1 MLDITRL
8 VCQILRISL
17 KIYLNLGKNSIIMS
31 FYDLLLNKIK
41 NYLRYTKLHF
51 FILKFKNPKYI
62 KFIEQEIKFHKN
74 FLVPGKLI
82 FDLGANI
89 GDKSHIFS
97 FFTKKI
103 ILYEPEEILIDKL
116 KLRFRKHNSI
126 IITSKLIT
134 DTIGES
140 KFYSIPGNESYSSI
154 IENYNK
160 DFNHL
165 KNAEVIT
172 KKKITTT
179 LNFEIEKYGIPSYIK
194 IDCEGAENLILKNLD
209 YKIDIISFEANLPKF
224 LDNTLEIIDN
234 LGNKFN
240 YLFNIRKNEKFTF
253 SFEKNVSLKVVKNF
267 LISEPG
273 TYEVF
278 MFNE

>member
-1 MLDITRL
+1 M
-8 VCQILRISL
+8 
-17 KIYLNLGKNSIIMS
+17 N
-31 FYDLLLNKIK
+31 FYDLFLNKIK
-41 NYLRYTKLHF
+41 NHLRYTKLHY
-51 FILKFKNPKYI
+51 FILNFKNPRYI
-62 KFIEQEIKFHKN
+62 KFIKQEIKFHKN

-82 FDLGANI
+82 FDLGANM

-116 KLRFRKHNSI
+116 KLRFRKYKSI
-126 IITSKLIT
+126 IIISKLVT
-134 DTIGES
+134 DKIGES
-140 KFYSIPGNESYSSI
+140 TFYSILGNESYSSI
-154 IENYNK
+154 LKNYNK
-160 DFNHL
+160 DFDHL
-165 KNAEVIT
+165 KNVEVTT

-179 LNFEIEKYGIPSYIK
+179 LNFEIEKYGTPSYIK

-253 SFEKNVSLKVVKNF
+253 SFEKNVSLKVMKNF

>member
-1 MLDITRL
+1 MI
-8 VCQILRISL
+8 
-17 KIYLNLGKNSIIMS
+17 
-31 FYDLLLNKIK
+31 FYDLFLNKIK

-51 FILKFKNPKYI
+51 FILNFKNPRYI
-62 KFIEQEIKFHKN
+62 KSIAEEIKFHKN
-74 FLVPGKLI
+74 FLIPGKLI
-82 FDLGANI
+82 FDLGANL

-116 KLRFRKHNSI
+116 KLRFRKYKSI
-126 IITSKLIT
+126 LIISKLVT
-134 DTIGES
+134 DKIGES
-140 KFYSIPGNESYSSI
+140 IFYSVSGNESYSSI
-154 IENYNK
+154 IKDYNK
-160 DFNHL
+160 DFDNL
-165 KNAEVIT
+165 KKAEVII

-179 LNFEIEKYGIPSYIK
+179 LNSEIEKHGTPSYIK

-224 LDNTLEIIDN
+224 LDNTFAIIDN

-240 YLFNIRKNEKFTF
+240 YSFNVRKNEKFTF
-253 SFEKNVSLKVVKNF
+253 SFEKNVSPKVVKSF
-267 LISEPG
+267 LISESG